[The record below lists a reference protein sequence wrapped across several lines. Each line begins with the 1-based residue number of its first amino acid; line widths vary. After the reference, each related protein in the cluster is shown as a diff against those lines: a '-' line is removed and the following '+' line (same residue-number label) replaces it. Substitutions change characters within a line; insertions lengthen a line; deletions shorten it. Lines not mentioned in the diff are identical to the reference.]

1 MINEIVI
8 LEYGKLKITFDT
20 NELCFKL
27 YIDGILTDV
36 RDELK
41 ELFKVSESLK

>member
-8 LEYGKLKITFDT
+8 LDYERLKITFDT

-27 YIDGILTDV
+27 YIDNILTDV
-36 RDELK
+36 KDDLK
-41 ELFKVSESLK
+41 ELFKVSENLK